1 MSTVGQ
7 QHGGTPSAAD
17 SGGRFEIERYFDGAC
32 DAWGIFVDRFGRLR
46 RRFTVRMSGDW
57 DGDTLTLH
65 EDFRYDNG
73 VLEQRVWHIRRSG
86 PDGYV
91 AEADGVIGQAQ
102 GRQYADAVNW
112 QYRFRLR
119 VGDRTI
125 RVTFDDW
132 LYRHE
137 DDVVV
142 NRASVRKFGI
152 RLGEVIL
159 FFRPAA
165 AQEPPDAA

>member
-1 MSTVGQ
+1 MNRKAAG
-7 QHGGTPSAAD
+7 PSSPAD
-17 SGGRFEIERYFDGAC
+17 TAGRFEIERYFNGER
-32 DAWGIFVDRFGRLR
+32 DAWGIFVDRFGRVR

-57 DGDTLTLH
+57 DGSTLTLH

-73 VLEQRVWHIRRSG
+73 VLEQRVWQIRKSG
-86 PDGYV
+86 TDRYV
-91 AEADGVIGQAQ
+91 AEADGVIGQAE
-102 GRQYADAVNW
+102 GRQFEDAVNW
-112 QYRFRLR
+112 RYLFRLR
-119 VGDRTI
+119 IGDRTL

-132 LYRHE
+132 LYQHE

-159 FFRPAA
+159 FFGASPS
-165 AQEPPDAA
+165 